1 MNARFCSPIGVIRAP
16 VRLACIACIEVFDAE
31 AFLLW
36 RQCGALV
43 ERGPCIVDI
52 HAGFG
57 IRLTCR
63 EGIAIW
69 RWVRGTIPQFF

>member
-1 MNARFCSPIGVIRAP
+1 MNARFCSPIGVISAP
-16 VRLACIACIEVFDAE
+16 VRLACIARVEVFDAE
-31 AFLLW
+31 PFLLW